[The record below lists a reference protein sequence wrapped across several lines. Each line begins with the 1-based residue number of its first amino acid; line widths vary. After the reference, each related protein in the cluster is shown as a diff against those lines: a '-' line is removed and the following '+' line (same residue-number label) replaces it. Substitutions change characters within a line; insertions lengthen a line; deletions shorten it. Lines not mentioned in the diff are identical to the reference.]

1 MNHLGKI
8 IATSK
13 NGIHEITA
21 LGNRVEIDVDEPLPV
36 TNETIFD
43 LASIT
48 KILATTNLM
57 MNLVDQKIVNVT
69 DLVCRYLPGW
79 NSSEKSEIRIH
90 HLLSHRSGLPPW
102 RPLYINHMDKPEAF
116 SAIEKLALET
126 PIDSVRK
133 YSDLGFMVLG
143 QIIETL
149 FQEGLELAFESKLK
163 EILNLDRTSFA
174 IPLEMA
180 NVAGSSLGDIH
191 EFNMVASGNPYP
203 VSEKVNDFDRW
214 RKHVLVGEVNDG
226 NAFHTFN
233 GVSGHA
239 GLFSTAK
246 DILKVCEIYL
256 QSYKDDSFFKSNT
269 IKNFTEPGRDP
280 LQGLGF
286 RNWKIL
292 VDGREHLVF
301 GHTGFTGVSFGFIP
315 EIEFG
320 LVMLTNRLHT
330 YGEPIKTEEL
340 WLSCLKDSLSRIV
353 P

>member
-1 MNHLGKI
+1 MNHVGRVV
-8 IATSK
+8 ATSK

-21 LGNRVEIDVDEPLPV
+21 LGSRVEIGVDKPLPV
-36 TNETIFD
+36 MDETIFD

-48 KILATTNLM
+48 KILATTNLI

-69 DLVCRYLPGW
+69 DPVCRYLPGW
-79 NSSEKSEIRIH
+79 NSSEKSKIRIH

-102 RPLYINHMDKPEAF
+102 RPLYINHMDKSEAF
-116 SAIEKLALET
+116 SAIEKLALDT
-126 PIDSVRK
+126 RIDSVRS

-149 FQEGLELAFESKLK
+149 YQEGLELVFASKLK
-163 EILNLDRTSFA
+163 GILNLNRTSFA
-174 IPLEMA
+174 IPLEMT
-180 NVAGSSLGDIH
+180 NVAGSSIGDIH

-203 VSEKVNDFDRW
+203 VSEKVSDFVRW

-226 NAFHTFN
+226 NAYHIFN

-256 QSYKDDSFFKSNT
+256 QSYKDDSFFKRNT
-269 IKNFTEPGRDP
+269 IRDFTEPGRDS

-315 EIEFG
+315 EIEFS

-340 WLSCLKDSLSRIV
+340 WLSCLNDSLSRR
-353 P
+353 